1 MDSDAVYRQIRNLIQ
16 HWGTND
22 PLQLA
27 VAHAEQGGN
36 IHLPLDYHLA
46 ADLLTAGDPRKHLTQ
61 QDLLCHVAAQ
71 LKFLRRCTGAFLHR
85 RQQRQLLLFHE
96 HLQSFSIRPAA

>member
-27 VAHAEQGGN
+27 
-36 IHLPLDYHLA
+36 
-46 ADLLTAGDPRKHLTQ
+46 ADMGIMLYACPDFIDKGY
-61 QDLLCHVAAQ
+61 
-71 LKFLRRCTGAFLHR
+71 TGKSD
-85 RQQRQLLLFHE
+85 E
-96 HLQSFSIRPAA
+96 